1 MDDECKFVEI
11 ENVDEWKRTLD
22 DLLKYVV
29 FPENRA
35 GKKSKDLVYNHLF
48 ASLNLKVKED

>member
-1 MDDECKFVEI
+1 MGEYKVVEI
-11 ENVDEWKRTLD
+11 KNLEEWKRTLD

-48 ASLNLKVKED
+48 ASLNLKIKED

>member
-1 MDDECKFVEI
+1 MAKSEIVEI
-11 ENVDEWKRTLD
+11 ENLDEWKRTLD

-29 FPENRA
+29 FPESRV

-48 ASLNLKVKED
+48 ASLNLKIKEE